1 MTYFLNLFTAQTW
14 SAFRQHG
21 ARISG
26 FKHRQRRVANEEVS
40 VGDIFLCYLVGVS
53 RWCGA
58 LRIASSAYHD
68 KQPIYRDPD
77 PFVIRF
83 RVEPIVML
91 EPEFSLP
98 MRTKDI
104 WNTLNFTQGIDQG
117 SPSWGMHVRSSLR
130 RLSDDDGDYLVSRLQ
145 RQQKE
150 KQEFPF
156 STKER
161 RQLAKDLKINTLA
174 GEVAVAVPEER
185 EEDQVHVGQVQ
196 DSAAAPIRFSFQ
208 MQAKVA
214 EIGAKMGFQ
223 IWVPAGDKS
232 RVLECL
238 TDSSR
243 KCFLDRLP
251 LNYDDTTLRTIQQ
264 IDVIWLRGRSIARAF
279 EIEHTTAVYS
289 GLLRMAD
296 LLALQPNMDIRLHI
310 VAAEEKRE
318 KVLQEIKRPVFSL
331 LERGPLYEK
340 CTYLPYGAIEE
351 VLGVQHLEHMSD
363 SIVDEYAED
372 ADD

>member
-14 SAFRQHG
+14 AAFREHG
-21 ARISG
+21 ADISG
-26 FKHRQRRVANEEVS
+26 FRHRQRRVAYEEVS
-40 VGDIFLCYLVGVS
+40 VGDVFLCYLVGVS

-58 LRIASSAYHD
+58 LRITSSAYHD
-68 KQPIYRDPD
+68 KQPIFRDPD

-83 RVEPIVML
+83 KVEPIVML

-98 MRTKDI
+98 MRDKGI
-104 WNTLNFTQGIDQG
+104 WSTLNLMQGIDRA
-117 SPSWGMHVRSSLR
+117 SSSWGMQIRSSLR
-130 RLSDDDGDYLVSRLQ
+130 RLSGADGDYLVSRLQ
-145 RQQKE
+145 QQE
-150 KQEFPF
+150 KDKWEFPF
-156 STKER
+156 NKRER

-174 GEVAVAVPEER
+174 GEVAVAVPEES
-185 EEDQVHVGQVQ
+185 EEDQVRMGQVQ
-196 DSAAAPIRFSFQ
+196 DSETPSISYSFQ

-214 EIGAKMGFQ
+214 EIGAKMGFR
-223 IWVPAGDKS
+223 IWVPAADKS
-232 RVLECL
+232 RVFECL

-243 KCFLDRLP
+243 ECFLDRLP

-264 IDVIWLRGRSIARAF
+264 IDVIWLKGRSIARAF